1 MKRSWYKYK
10 IKSDR
15 ATWIVCVSL
24 FYWKIK
30 MVKFIWAQDS
40 KGLIGNKGKLPWS
53 SKSDLNFFKNQTTGG
68 IIVMGFNTW
77 KSIGSK
83 PLRNRINIVLTHKDE
98 IDGYED
104 ENVYIAHSVKEVM
117 DFYEESDK
125 DMWIIGGASIFSL
138 FEPYCEE
145 AVVSYI
151 EGDFKGDTY
160 YTGLSNKLTD
170 DNVVVKMKGGGFT
183 MKHYRFK

>member
-1 MKRSWYKYK
+1 ML
-10 IKSDR
+10 KS
-15 ATWIVCVSL
+15 ASQLVKEVITSSILLL
-24 FYWKIK
+24 FIGKIK

-53 SKSDLNFFKNQTTGG
+53 NKSDLNYFKNQTTGG
-68 IIVMGFNTW
+68 IIVMGYSTW

-138 FEPYCEE
+138 FEPYCDE

-160 YTGLSNKLTD
+160 YNGLSNKLTD
-170 DNVVVKMKGGGFT
+170 DNVVVKMKGEGFT